1 MYVINTNNSEM
12 GGKKLT
18 PERRSHSLSP
28 PPHPH
33 NHHCKPQQ
41 QHQQQHYTPLIDD
54 SRYPTSSPQ
63 QHRYNAIA
71 NERSS
76 IQHRDGPDNNCVAEQ
91 QQVSTS
97 PLSSQSIIQEVTVQ
111 NPTRLF
117 HLMNRHLWA
126 QALQHLRVHPSDAR
140 VWVTSSSSSSSPSQR
155 NLPLH
160 LACLMLSSGR
170 GEPPPPP
177 LHFIEALVHAYPDA
191 TTKSNLEGSLPLHLA
206 SESID
211 FTTRYL
217 ESEGILL
224 LLSKTYPAG
233 LTVKDNEGRVP
244 MEILEQRG
252 ISAFLGNNKMR
263 KSGIIGYMKSQ
274 TKMSET
280 TETDECNKTD
290 FVTPKKL
297 HRSGG
302 VSNSFKHYSGG
313 KSSTSRRIKSHPR
326 IRNESPSRYPGY
338 DLLSTPMD
346 DNGYDL
352 MSTPTTINFHAQQ
365 HSSTPPR
372 NSTPLRNRSAEDQ
385 KHTHLSPQPSDYV
398 LLSPEVVV
406 NSSPMASSESKT
418 VPSQRLAMSHRNV
431 NELEVRLRE
440 MEAKYAQLQ
449 SEFDSVTSIHSET
462 VSELK
467 AQTKRIE
474 QEHQNKVNEV
484 LNESEKDRIQLN
496 SELEAQKRANMELED
511 KLSNQLRVHS
521 DLKDELNERTKQL
534 NEMRSRESSLLQ
546 KLIDKLDSDNE
557 KTTQNIEPA
566 VTKEDEF
573 LVEKNILLREV
584 ALNAV
589 QTVGLLQRDAELP
602 ANTSTDHSNHILSKL
617 HSIELGMSP
626 KPQHHDV
633 HLEEKDSLQIMHP
646 IIEDARSMQNKVTR
660 KVQKLLHL
668 CNITASL
675 IVVIPTIP
683 QDDFDF
689 EETLHAL
696 ESVMNTNIDM
706 VHSLDNLF
714 VAEDKIMSKIALVTK
729 QTPPEINGIT
739 PVADESDKSLS
750 ALSDVLLTTKKT
762 EKKLESLLKTVSQLN
777 FSKVDMMMKEE
788 EIKKY
793 LEAADEVT
801 KVFQLSL
808 NNLTADTKKIQFLCI
823 NANRKL

>member
-1 MYVINTNNSEM
+1 MYVNVHTNSDEM
-12 GGKKLT
+12 RGKKLT
-18 PERRSHSLSP
+18 PELRSHSLSP
-28 PPHPH
+28 PPHH
-33 NHHCKPQQ
+33 HHHCQPQQ
-41 QHQQQHYTPLIDD
+41 QYQQQHYTPLIDD

-71 NERSS
+71 DERSS
-76 IQHRDGPDNNCVAEQ
+76 IQHRDGPDNNCVVEQ
-91 QQVSTS
+91 QATTS
-97 PLSSQSIIQEVTVQ
+97 PSSSQSIIQEVTVQ

-126 QALQHLRVHPSDAR
+126 QALQHLKVHPSDAR
-140 VWVTSSSSSSSPSQR
+140 VWVTSSSSSPSQSQR

-191 TTKSNLEGSLPLHLA
+191 TAESNLEGSLPLHLA

-244 MEILEQRG
+244 LEILEQRG

-263 KSGIIGYMKSQ
+263 KSGIIRYMKSQ
-274 TKMSET
+274 TKTSKT
-280 TETDECNKTD
+280 TEMDERNKTD

-297 HRSGG
+297 QRSG
-302 VSNSFKHYSGG
+302 VSNSSKHHSEG
-313 KSSTSRRIKSHPR
+313 KSTPRRIKSHPR
-326 IRNESPSRYPGY
+326 IRNESPSQHYPGY

-352 MSTPTTINFHAQQ
+352 ISTPTTINFHAQRL
-365 HSSTPPR
+365 SGTPPR
-372 NSTPLRNRSAEDQ
+372 HSTPLRDRNVDDQ
-385 KHTHLSPQPSDYV
+385 KHSHQPEYV
-398 LLSPEVVV
+398 LLSPLP
-406 NSSPMASSESKT
+406 SFESKN
-418 VPSQRLAMSHRNV
+418 VPNQSLTMSHRNV
-431 NELEVRLRE
+431 NELEVRLCE

-467 AQTKRIE
+467 EQTKRIE

-484 LNESEKDRIQLN
+484 LNEKEKDRIRLN

-511 KLSNQLRVHS
+511 KLSNQFRVHS

-546 KLIDKLDSDNE
+546 KLMDKLGSDNE

-566 VTKEDEF
+566 VTKDDES

-602 ANTSTDHSNHILSKL
+602 AKTSTDHSNHVLSKL

-633 HLEEKDSLQIMHP
+633 HLEAKDSLQMMHP
-646 IIEDARSMQNKVTR
+646 IIEDAQNMQNNITR
-660 KVQKLLHL
+660 EVQKLLHL

-675 IVVIPTIP
+675 IAVIPNIP
-683 QDDFDF
+683 QDDFNF

-714 VAEDKIMSKIALVTK
+714 VAGDKIMRKIALVTK
-729 QTPPEINGIT
+729 QTPAEINGIT
-739 PVADESDKSLS
+739 PAADESDKSLS
-750 ALSDVLLTTKKT
+750 ALSDVMHISKKT
-762 EKKLESLLKTVSQLN
+762 EKKLESLSKTVSQLN
-777 FSKVDMMMKEE
+777 FGKVDMMMKEE

-793 LEAADEVT
+793 LKAADEVT
-801 KVFQLSL
+801 KVFELSL
-808 NNLTADTKKIQFLCI
+808 NNLTADTKKIHGIAKTAIKTAI

>member
-1 MYVINTNNSEM
+1 MYINSNNSEEM

-18 PERRSHSLSP
+18 LERRSHSLSP
-28 PPHPH
+28 PPHH
-33 NHHCKPQQ
+33 RHHCQPKQ
-41 QHQQQHYTPLIDD
+41 QHQHQHYTPLIDD
-54 SRYPTSSPQ
+54 SRYPTSD
-63 QHRYNAIA
+63 AIA
-71 NERSS
+71 DETSS
-76 IQHRDGPDNNCVAEQ
+76 IQHRDGPDN
-91 QQVSTS
+91 QQVTTS
-97 PLSSQSIIQEVTVQ
+97 PSSSQSIQEVTVQ

-126 QALQHLRVHPSDAR
+126 QALQHLKVHPSDAR
-140 VWVTSSSSSSSPSQR
+140 VWVTSSSSSSSSPSQR

-191 TTKSNLEGSLPLHLA
+191 TAESNLEGSLPLHLA

-244 MEILEQRG
+244 LEILEQRG

-263 KSGIIGYMKSQ
+263 KSGIIRYMKSQ
-274 TKMSET
+274 TKMGR
-280 TETDECNKTD
+280 TETDHERNKTD

-302 VSNSFKHYSGG
+302 VSNSSKRYSEG
-313 KSSTSRRIKSHPR
+313 KSTPRRIKSQPR
-326 IRNESPSRYPGY
+326 IRNESPSHYPGY

-352 MSTPTTINFHAQQ
+352 MSTPTTINFHAQRL
-365 HSSTPPR
+365 SSTPPR
-372 NSTPLRNRSAEDQ
+372 HSTPLRNRNADD
-385 KHTHLSPQPSDYV
+385 THLSPQPSEYV
-398 LLSPEVVV
+398 LLSPQVVV
-406 NSSPMASSESKT
+406 KSSPT
-418 VPSQRLAMSHRNV
+418 VPSQSLTMSHRSV
-431 NELEVRLRE
+431 NELEVKLRE
-440 MEAKYAQLQ
+440 MEAKYTQLQ

-474 QEHQNKVNEV
+474 QEHQNKIHEV
-484 LNESEKDRIQLN
+484 LNESEKGLIQLN
-496 SELEAQKRANMELED
+496 NELEAQKRANMELED
-511 KLSNQLRVHS
+511 KLSNQLRAHS
-521 DLKDELNERTKQL
+521 ELKDELNERTKQL

-546 KLIDKLDSDNE
+546 KLLNKLDIDNE
-557 KTTQNIEPA
+557 KTDHNLELA
-566 VTKEDEF
+566 VTMNDEL

-589 QTVGLLQRDAELP
+589 QTIGLLQRDAELP
-602 ANTSTDHSNHILSKL
+602 AKTSTNHSKHVLSKL
-617 HSIELGMSP
+617 HSIDLGMSP
-626 KPQHHDV
+626 KPQHQDV
-633 HLEEKDSLQIMHP
+633 HLEAKDSLLMMHP
-646 IIEDARSMQNKVTR
+646 IIEDAQNMQTNITR
-660 KVQKLLHL
+660 EVQNLLHL
-668 CNITASL
+668 CNITESL
-675 IVVIPTIP
+675 IAVIPNIP

-706 VHSLDNLF
+706 VHSLHNMF
-714 VAEDKIMSKIALVTK
+714 VAEDKVMSKIASVTK
-729 QTPPEINGIT
+729 QTPAEINGIT
-739 PVADESDKSLS
+739 PVADESDRSLS
-750 ALSDVLLTTKKT
+750 ALSDVLLITKKT
-762 EKKLESLLKTVSQLN
+762 EKKLESLSTTVSQLN

-788 EIKKY
+788 EINKY

-808 NNLTADTKKIQFLCI
+808 NNLTADTKKIHGIATDAI
-823 NANRKL
+823 NANRNL